1 MFYVQ
6 ALKKTLLTI
15 LTHPFVRH
23 CRFGWLQLFLVPTP
37 DLKLFPLDSSWRKW
51 GTKCTALVQN
61 THELQSNIEQEIR
74 PEPLKLQN
82 VSVFVTVHRNWI
94 LAGLLLVIGAV
105 GGRLS
110 KVASNYLQNRTR
122 VSDAYRRL

>member
-1 MFYVQ
+1 MFYVP
-6 ALKKTLLTI
+6 ALKKTSLTI
-15 LTHPFVRH
+15 LTHPFVCH

-37 DLKLFPLDSSWRKW
+37 DLKLFPLESSWRKW

-74 PEPLKLQN
+74 PEPLRLQN
-82 VSVFVTVHRNWI
+82 VSVFVQELDPGWVVVSDQSSR
-94 LAGLLLVIGAV
+94 
-105 GGRLS
+105 GRLS

-122 VSDAYRRL
+122 VSAAD